1 MRPRRRVPPPRVSD
15 CRRIPVQ
22 MRVITRVPLERSN
35 FTTRGKPRLALR
47 KNDHP
52 DGLAERRN
60 N

>member
-1 MRPRRRVPPPRVSD
+1 
-15 CRRIPVQ
+15 